1 MSLEQRRFDEGR
13 QAARKIVHAVKARM
27 KGQSG
32 DYVRGWRA
40 ALNEVD
46 HLLKLNIAA
55 RRIGETTI
63 LGD

>member
-1 MSLEQRRFDEGR
+1 MSDDKTIEGLRFAR
-13 QAARKIVHAVKARM
+13 QTIQVARAHM

-46 HLLKLNIAA
+46 YWLKLEIAA
-55 RRIGETTI
+55 HER
-63 LGD
+63 